1 MYLKNLVGILLARN
15 IKYINMGQLA
25 EFLVL
30 LLTRKWYIEE
40 NRIRSF
46 LAKIANH
53 SKNILELSILE
64 RLTFKIFCMCRV
76 IR

>member
-15 IKYINMGQLA
+15 IEYINMGQLA

-30 LLTRKWYIEE
+30 LLTRKWQIEE

-53 SKNILELSILE
+53 
-64 RLTFKIFCMCRV
+64 F
-76 IR
+76 